1 MTQTAL
7 SLLTMLLLQQVL
19 RVDVQLQQVIV
30 SVRDDQ
36 NRLVKNLRS
45 EDFSVEENGVPQN
58 ISHFVQDSDAP
69 ISLGILIDTSGSM
82 ASKPSGTLSALRASV
97 GATRVLMKL
106 MKPGDEFLLM
116 SFAND
121 FNIDQPFTEDTARI
135 DARLKQ
141 LVSEGGTNL
150 FPAVQRALRE
160 MKKAKSGKKALIV
173 ITDAQAGGDLD
184 QLRRDI
190 RNSEVLIYTFAI
202 EGISSTLAYPT
213 YIPPA
218 QGQRSGAPRR
228 GAASLPPPP
237 FPGLSMDDMAKRVLD
252 VLAQESGGQSVVFD
266 MTSNGL
272 VERMISFVQ
281 EIAAE
286 LRGQY
291 TIGYYPPPQK
301 SSESQIIRVKSAAG
315 RVRVHRELK

>member
-1 MTQTAL
+1 
-7 SLLTMLLLQQVL
+7 MLLLQQVL
-19 RVDVQLQQVIV
+19 RVDVQLQQVVV

-36 NRLVKNLRS
+36 NRLVKNLRP
-45 EDFSVEENGVPQN
+45 ENFTVEENGVQQT

-82 ASKPSGTLSALRASV
+82 AEKPSGTLSALRASV

-106 MKPGDEFLLM
+106 MKPGDEFQLM
-116 SFAND
+116 SFSNG
-121 FNIDQPFTEDTARI
+121 FNIDQSFTEDTARI
-135 DARLKQ
+135 DASLKE

-150 FPAVQRALRE
+150 FPAVQQALGE

-173 ITDAQAGGDLD
+173 ITDAQTNGDFD

-202 EGISSTLAYPT
+202 QGISSSLTYPT
-213 YIPPA
+213 YIPPPP
-218 QGQRSGAPRR
+218 RSSAPRT

-237 FPGLSMDDMAKRVLD
+237 FPGLSMEEMAKRVLD
-252 VLAQESGGQSVVFD
+252 ALAQESGGQSVVFD
-266 MTSNGL
+266 MASNVL
-272 VERMISFVQ
+272 VERLISFVQ
-281 EIAAE
+281 DIAAE

-291 TIGYYPPPQK
+291 TIGYYPPSQK
-301 SSESQIIRVKSAAG
+301 SSESPNIRVRSTAG
-315 RVRVHRELK
+315 RVRVHRELYLAR